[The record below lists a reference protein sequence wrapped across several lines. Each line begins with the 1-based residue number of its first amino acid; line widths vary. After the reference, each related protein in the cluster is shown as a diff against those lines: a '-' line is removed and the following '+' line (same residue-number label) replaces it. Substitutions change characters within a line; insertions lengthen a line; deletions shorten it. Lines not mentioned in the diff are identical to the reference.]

1 MTGRILTGL
10 SSGRKKEVK
19 NAEKLGKMWMTQL
32 QQAMD
37 MQEELLFDGELKV
50 GFGEELDDFEEES
63 DEFGEESE
71 EFI

>member
-1 MTGRILTGL
+1 
-10 SSGRKKEVK
+10 
-19 NAEKLGKMWMTQL
+19 MTQL